1 MDILRMIRSLFEK
14 KQKTYV
20 ELDDK
25 YVIVTNTLSYPVLCL
40 KTSIIVSETEK
51 ALYRFDTAAP
61 EGKGRVFSFTEGMK
75 KWATQGGKY
84 SICPMS
90 TNATETESLKQDKE
104 AIIAYAKEL
113 KVSDLVINSLESG
126 CDGYPKPTK
135 STVYDQQGNR
145 IESSGIKFK

>member
-1 MDILRMIRSLFEK
+1 MDFLRLIKNLFGK
-14 KQKTYV
+14 KQRAYT

-25 YVIVTNTLSYPVLCL
+25 YVIVTNILSYPVLCL
-40 KTSIIVSETEK
+40 KTSAIVSETEK
-51 ALYRFDTAAP
+51 ALYSFDTSVP

-90 TNATETESLKQDKE
+90 TNAAEAKSLKQDKE

-113 KVSDLVINSLESG
+113 KVSDVVIDSLESG

-145 IESSGIKFK
+145 IESIPLV